1 MRVTAAQCRTFSK
14 KLHPMSDEEVL
25 EIRDALY
32 LLAEIAFDAVMGG
45 VGVPNNLVGIHDSVQ
60 KNDNESV

>member
-1 MRVTAAQCRTFSK
+1 
-14 KLHPMSDEEVL
+14 MSDEEVL